1 MTTASRHRLNPKA
14 ATIGD
19 RLTFDR
25 SRPGR
30 TGVLLPPLD
39 VPQAPPLDEKLLRPN
54 LKLPEMSQ
62 NEVVRYFLGLSRL
75 NYSVDTGFY
84 PLGSCTMKYN
94 PKINEDIARLPGFAG
109 AHPLQP
115 EDTIQG
121 VLHVLYELQQA
132 LAEITG
138 MDAVSLAPA
147 AGAQGELSGILMVK
161 EYLADRGEIH
171 RRKVLVPDSAHG
183 TNPATAAMAGFEVV
197 SVPSNADGNTDLDF
211 LRDSVD
217 DGVAAMMLT
226 LPSTLGLFDPNIADI
241 ARLLHEHGALLY
253 GDGANQNAFLG
264 RARFGD
270 MGFDVVHLNLHKTF
284 STPHGG
290 GGPGAGPVCVK
301 AQLADYLPA
310 PVVER
315 STLPAHPEERRSAA
329 EVRLEG
335 RAEHRPSD
343 SRGSGFNL
351 TGAGAG
357 DTETVGESPRS
368 ARPEALVEPALS
380 AKQPKG
386 RAADQRPDS
395 RGSGFNPR
403 GVGEGP
409 TYRFTTPAKTI
420 GKTMAFQGN
429 FGVLLRALTYILSL
443 GGEGLRAVSENAVI
457 NANYIQARL
466 RGDYKL
472 ARERACMHE
481 VVLSGSRQKA
491 LGVKT
496 LDIAKRLIDY
506 GFHPPTIYF
515 PLIVD
520 EAMMIEPTETEG
532 KEALDAFCDALLEI
546 AREAQE
552 DPELVRGAP
561 YTAPLRRLDEAAAAR
576 KPILRW
582 QPPALPP

>member
-1 MTTASRHRLNPKA
+1 MQRRRIDPRTTDA
-14 ATIGD
+14 GD

-25 SRPGR
+25 SEPGR
-30 TGVLLPPLD
+30 KGVLLAPLD
-39 VPQAPPLDEKLLRPN
+39 VPEAPLLPDRF
-54 LKLPEMSQ
+54 LRSDLRLPEMAQ
-62 NEVVRYFLGLSRL
+62 NEIIRYFLGLSRL

-94 PKINEDIARLPGFAG
+94 PKINEDVARLPGFAF
-109 AHPLQP
+109 AHPNQP
-115 EDTIQG
+115 EETVQG
-121 VLHVLYELQQA
+121 VLWVLHELQQA

-138 MDAVSLAPA
+138 MDAVGLAPA

-161 EYLADRGEIH
+161 EYLADRGES
-171 RRKVLVPDSAHG
+171 RRRTVLVPDSAHG

-197 SVPSNADGNTDLDF
+197 TVPSDADGNTNLEF
-211 LRDSVD
+211 MRSALD

-226 LPSTLGLFDPNIADI
+226 LPSTLGLFDPNIAEI

-301 AQLADYLPA
+301 SHLASYLPA
-310 PVVER
+310 PVVEQ
-315 STLPAHPEERRSAA
+315 
-329 EVRLEG
+329 
-335 RAEHRPSD
+335 
-343 SRGSGFNL
+343 
-351 TGAGAG
+351 AGASG
-357 DTETVGESPRS
+357 QTEQTG
-368 ARPEALVEPALS
+368 
-380 AKQPKG
+380 
-386 RAADQRPDS
+386 
-395 RGSGFNPR
+395 
-403 GVGEGP
+403 
-409 TYRFTTPAKTI
+409 YRFATPEKTI
-420 GKTMAFQGN
+420 GKTMAFHGN
-429 FGVLLRALTYILSL
+429 FGVLLRALTYIKSL

-457 NANYIQARL
+457 NANYVQSRL
-466 RGDYKL
+466 RGSYKL
-472 ARERACMHE
+472 ARERNCMHE

-520 EAMMIEPTETEG
+520 EAMMVEPTETEG
-532 KEALDAFCDALLEI
+532 IEALDAFCDAMLEI
-546 AREAQE
+546 AREAE
-552 DPELVRGAP
+552 EEPEMVRGAP
-561 YTAPLRRLDEAAAAR
+561 HTAPLKRLDEATAAR
-576 KPILRW
+576 KPVLRW
-582 QPPALPP
+582 QGPGQ